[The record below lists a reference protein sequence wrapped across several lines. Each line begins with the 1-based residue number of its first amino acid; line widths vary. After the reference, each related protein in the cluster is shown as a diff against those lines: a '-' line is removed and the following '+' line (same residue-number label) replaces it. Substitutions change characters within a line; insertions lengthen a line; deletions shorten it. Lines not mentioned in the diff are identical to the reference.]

1 MRNFPVFKA
10 ITGNIREETGSRQ
23 TASTAIP
30 PIALYSAILP
40 PITADGRNVTK

>member
-1 MRNFPVFKA
+1 MRGESPTLSA
-10 ITGNIREETGSRQ
+10 T
-23 TASTAIP
+23 P

>member
-1 MRNFPVFKA
+1 MWRGLDLRPIPSAK
-10 ITGNIREETGSRQ
+10 
-23 TASTAIP
+23 P